1 MTNSIFPSRVV
12 ILGRLPT
19 KGAPACKL
27 RSRLPLKASCAPM
40 RSKGASARSGRTLN
54 DIGAPIISSIV
65 VVAQPRAKHFS
76 GDPCRLRV
84 HLTVEG
90 GPDVNVSHD
99 PGAGRRH
106 DAMRWRSAT
115 PSALCGGAWKI
126 PCGEEPPFHSDG
138 EDRAE
143 RLRRPLVKYKIR
155 LYFVVNAKIEM
166 RTLLI

>member
-1 MTNSIFPSRVV
+1 MQAPIQITFEGVV
-12 ILGRLPT
+12 
-19 KGAPACKL
+19 
-27 RSRLPLKASCAPM
+27 RSDAIEGCIREEWE
-40 RSKGASARSGRTLN
+40 TLN

-106 DAMRWRSAT
+106 DAMRIAVRDAFRIVRRRLEDSMRRRT
-115 PSALCGGAWKI
+115 P
-126 PCGEEPPFHSDG
+126 
-138 EDRAE
+138 
-143 RLRRPLVKYKIR
+143 
-155 LYFVVNAKIEM
+155 
-166 RTLLI
+166 LL